1 MGPVVTAILIVIA
14 IFGIIG
20 IVYMLIFNNLQVYRI
35 KINES
40 ESIIDELLRKK
51 YDSLV
56 LIKDVI
62 IDETDLPD
70 KTFEEFKKIKE
81 QNISSF
87 DFERK
92 LAEFNALISKI
103 KNDYDVLDNDPRFKN
118 YYDEIYG
125 INEKLEAAKSF
136 YNKYTNI
143 LNKTIKQFP
152 SNIIAFIHHIK
163 VQPFFDGKDM
173 FDDDIKDFK
182 L

>member
-1 MGPVVTAILIVIA
+1 MNPILTAILIVIA
-14 IFGIIG
+14 FFGILG
-20 IVYMLIFNNLQVYRI
+20 IIYIFIFNNLQSYKIR
-35 KINES
+35 INES

-51 YDSLV
+51 YDTLG

-62 IDETDLPD
+62 LDETELPD
-70 KTFEEFKKIKE
+70 KTFDEYKKLKE

-92 LAEFNALISKI
+92 LTEYYGLICKI
-103 KNDYDVLDNDPRFKN
+103 KNDYDILDDDLRFKK
-118 YYDEIYG
+118 YYDELYL

-143 LNKTIKQFP
+143 LNKTIKKFP
-152 SNIIAFIHHIK
+152 SNIVAFIHHIK
-163 VQPFFDGKDM
+163 VQAFFDGKDM